1 MRDENKLPD
10 KNAGHGPR
18 WTFRLLLCMY
28 CCLEFRVCCGI
39 TSVVACGA
47 GVLGDE

>member
-1 MRDENKLPD
+1 MEDERREQTSGNKLTRTTVD
-10 KNAGHGPR
+10 VSIVA
-18 WTFRLLLCMY
+18 LY

-39 TSVVACGA
+39 TSVVACGV